1 MFVCLVLF
9 MAPECGSVMQDTNTT
24 AGILASGKFNVVLL
38 IPYVDIMVVRD
49 MVVRRHLKQ
58 SRLL

>member
-1 MFVCLVLF
+1 MV
-9 MAPECGSVMQDTNTT
+9 PEFGSVMQDTTTT
-24 AGILASGKFNVVLL
+24 AGILASGKFNLVLP
-38 IPYVDIMVVRD
+38 IRYVDIMVVRD

>member
-1 MFVCLVLF
+1 MV
-9 MAPECGSVMQDTNTT
+9 PEFSSMMQDTTTT
-24 AGILASGKFNVVLL
+24 AGILASGKSSVVLP
-38 IPYVDIMVVRD
+38 IMYTDIMIVRD